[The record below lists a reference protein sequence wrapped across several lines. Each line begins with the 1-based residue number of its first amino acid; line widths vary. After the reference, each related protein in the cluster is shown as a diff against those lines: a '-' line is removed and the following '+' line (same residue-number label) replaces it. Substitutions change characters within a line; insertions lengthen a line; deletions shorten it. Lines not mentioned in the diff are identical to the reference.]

1 MRMLEK
7 IEQYIDSCIEA
18 GDIYGASFSLITPK
32 GINQYYHGKQGRD
45 EFAVGLDPAMI
56 YDLASVTKVVGT
68 TTRIFQL
75 LSDHTI
81 HLTDRYHKE
90 DKQKLVNVVK
100 GGRNADARKN

>member
-1 MRMLEK
+1 MNVVKGGRNADARK

-68 TTRIFQL
+68 TTRIF
-75 LSDHTI
+75 SCYRTTRFI
-81 HLTDRYHKE
+81 
-90 DKQKLVNVVK
+90 
-100 GGRNADARKN
+100 